1 MSKSKKTYGKEV
13 SKLSYKDECA
23 YDIYEDEFAEI
34 RLFPD
39 EFAGST
45 ASATECTGLIQVA
58 PVTPELQETYDS
70 VYSYRQKKPRKGE
83 KKDKN

>member
-1 MSKSKKTYGKEV
+1 MSKQKKEYISKETEICEKANNIWEF
-13 SKLSYKDECA
+13 D
-23 YDIYEDEFAEI
+23 EDEFAEM

-70 VYSYRQKKPRKGE
+70 VYSYRKKQPSKE
-83 KKDKN
+83 ETAE